1 MYCLILTSAT
11 NGETESEKK
20 KGNFLLTMQVVSDR
34 AEIQTQVSQIPRFIH
49 MRKIYLIL
57 SNSEPH
63 LAVVYCLFFSVNTA
77 FRGNLKNAH
86 KKSLK
91 ILFTF
96 IQCAKFHIRGLF
108 FFSIPKSF
116 FLNQNLSTFCDLF
129 IIPLECI
136 IVLDQFVRAL

>member
-1 MYCLILTSAT
+1 MGKLSLR
-11 NGETESEKK
+11 EK
-20 KGNFLLTMQVVSDR
+20 KGNFLLIMQVVSDR
-34 AEIQTQVSQIPRFIH
+34 AEIQTQVSQTPRFIH

-77 FRGNLKNAH
+77 FRGNLKKNTQ
-86 KKSLK
+86 KSLK

-116 FLNQNLSTFCDLF
+116 FFFKLELFNLL
-129 IIPLECI
+129 
-136 IVLDQFVRAL
+136 